1 MSMWNVPV
9 DKPCDPSRFSAV
21 ARSAT
26 RRLFDARTRGPRG
39 LAVVATRPLRS
50 CCGQGRGLRCDY
62 AAGEAFPAGG
72 SGGAARISVYAP
84 GQRLPPRKD
93 LDVFALSSWPGCRK
107 GLLRTDISRL
117 GSSLARTGRL
127 MAARGGAY
135 DHEKF
140 RRHLERET
148 ARERAARDR
157 EERKAYL
164 TSRLEEA
171 AERTDASARSL
182 AELDSVLAQSLSEP
196 VGPLDL
202 AALRQRVP
210 SAPLDLGADAVP
222 DAEPEWE
229 RYAPSAPGRFGRMLS
244 GKGRYE
250 RAVQEARERF
260 ADAVALHEQ
269 MERDRVGRV
278 AALRWRYEQRQ
289 AEARRR
295 ADEVN
300 TEIDRL
306 VIGLA
311 EHDRHA
317 VSEYYQRVVD
327 SIRDSDGFPRARR
340 CAYVP
345 ESNLLVVEWDLPR
358 MDVVPEHGEF
368 KYVRTRDEIDA
379 KPVPVATRRSAYQR
393 LIAQVALRSLR
404 LVFGADPGDLVDTV
418 VFNGMI
424 DDVDP
429 ATGLDVR
436 PCLIT
441 LRATRDQF
449 APLRLDRVKPVNCIR
464 DHFAADVSEHPD
476 ELRAVEPVLTF
487 DMADPRVIE
496 PIDVLSEIDRRPNLL
511 DLSPT
516 EFEHFVQNLFAKM
529 GLEVQ
534 VFRPGGDA
542 GIDCVVHDTTSIF
555 GGKYCIQAKLYRK
568 TVPPTAVRDLFGA
581 VNHEGA
587 TKGILITTSGFSKA
601 TYTWAKGKP
610 LELID
615 GTGLLA
621 HCNRFDIPA
630 RILR

>member
-1 MSMWNVPV
+1 
-9 DKPCDPSRFSAV
+9 
-21 ARSAT
+21 
-26 RRLFDARTRGPRG
+26 
-39 LAVVATRPLRS
+39 
-50 CCGQGRGLRCDY
+50 
-62 AAGEAFPAGG
+62 
-72 SGGAARISVYAP
+72 
-84 GQRLPPRKD
+84 
-93 LDVFALSSWPGCRK
+93 
-107 GLLRTDISRL
+107 
-117 GSSLARTGRL
+117 

-140 RRHLERET
+140 RRQLERESAKERV
-148 ARERAARDR
+148 ARER
-157 EERKAYL
+157 EERKAAQEAYL
-164 TSRLEEA
+164 ASRLDEA
-171 AERTDASARSL
+171 AERSEASTRALEDLDSLLARSV
-182 AELDSVLAQSLSEP
+182 AEP

-202 AALRQRVP
+202 LALKRPVP
-210 SAPLDLGADAVP
+210 SVPLHLGADAEP
-222 DAEPEWE
+222 DAAPEWE
-229 RYAPSAPGRFGRMLS
+229 RYAPSAPGRVSRML
-244 GKGRYE
+244 GGVGRHE
-250 RAVQEARERF
+250 RVVQKARERF

-269 MERDRVGRV
+269 TELARRRRV
-278 AALRWRYEQRQ
+278 AAAQRQREQRQ
-289 AEARRR
+289 TEATRH
-295 ADEVN
+295 ADEAN
-300 TEIDRL
+300 TEIDR
-306 VIGLA
+306 VAAGVA
-311 EHDRHA
+311 ERDRRA
-317 VSEYYQRVVD
+317 VSGYYQRVVD
-327 SIRDSDGFPRARR
+327 AVRDPDGFPRARR

-345 ESNLLVVEWDLPR
+345 ESNLLVVEWDLPG
-358 MDVVPEHGEF
+358 MGAVPEHGEF
-368 KYVRTRDEIDA
+368 KYVKTRDEIDA
-379 KPVPVATRRSAYQR
+379 KPVPVTVRRSTYQR
-393 LIAQVALRSLR
+393 LIAQVALRALR
-404 LVFGADPGDLVDTV
+404 LVFGTDPGDLVDTV

-449 APLRLDRVKPVNCIR
+449 GPLRLDRVKPVNCIR

-496 PIDVLSEIDRRPNLL
+496 PIDVLSGIDRRPNLL
-511 DLSPT
+511 DLTPT

-542 GIDCVVHDTTSIF
+542 GIDCVVFDPKSIF
-555 GGKYCIQAKLYRK
+555 GGKFCIQAKLYRK

-601 TYTWAKGKP
+601 TYSWAMGKP

-621 HCNRFDIPA
+621 HCNRFGIPA